1 MNMKKKLSLIFML
14 IILVIFAA
22 ACGKDSDTASNDT
35 NSGDNNDAKTEETQ
49 EITITHQ
56 LGETTVKKNPEK
68 VVVFDFG
75 ILDSLD
81 KLGID
86 VVGLPKQGIPAYLS
100 KYEDDKYENV
110 GSLKEADFEKIA
122 EIAPDL
128 IIISGRQQE
137 MYEEFTKIAP
147 TIFMGVDMANYLDSF
162 KNNMKTL
169 GEIFGKEDEIE
180 KEVAAIEESIAQ
192 LKEKAANA
200 GTSLFVLANE
210 GNLSAFGSG
219 SRYGFVHDVFGLVP
233 VDENIEASTH
243 GQNISL
249 EYLVEKDPD
258 YLFVIDRG
266 AAIGGEESAK
276 KTIET
281 DLTKN
286 TKAVK
291 NGNIVYLDPNVWY
304 LSGGGLVSVSE
315 QINEIA
321 SAFE

>member
-1 MNMKKKLSLIFML
+1 MEKKFALFFMF
-14 IILVIFAA
+14 IILVVFTAS
-22 ACGKDSDTASNDT
+22 CGKDSETASN
-35 NSGDNNDAKTEETQ
+35 NNDAKTEEM
-49 EITITHQ
+49 TIKHQ
-56 LGETTVKKNPEK
+56 LGDTMIKKNPEK

-81 KLGID
+81 KLGVD
-86 VVGLPKQGIPAYLS
+86 VVGVPKQAIPSYLS
-100 KYEDDKYENV
+100 KFKDDKYENV
-110 GSLKEADFEKIA
+110 GSLKEADFEKVA
-122 EIAPDL
+122 EIEPDL

-137 MYEEFTKIAP
+137 MYEEFKKIAP
-147 TIFMGVDMANYLDSF
+147 TIYMDVDMKNYLDSF
-162 KNNMKTL
+162 KSNMKTL
-169 GEIFGKEDEIE
+169 GKIFGKEDEVE
-180 KEVAAIEESIAQ
+180 KELAAIDDSIAS
-192 LKEKAANA
+192 LKEKAENA
-200 GTSLFVLANE
+200 GTSLIVLANE

-219 SRYGFVHDVFGLVP
+219 SRYGFVHDAFGLKQA
-233 VDENIEASTH
+233 DEKIEASTH
-243 GQNISL
+243 GQNISP

-266 AAIGGEESAK
+266 VAIGGESSAK

-291 NGNIVYLDPNVWY
+291 NGHIVYLDPSVWY